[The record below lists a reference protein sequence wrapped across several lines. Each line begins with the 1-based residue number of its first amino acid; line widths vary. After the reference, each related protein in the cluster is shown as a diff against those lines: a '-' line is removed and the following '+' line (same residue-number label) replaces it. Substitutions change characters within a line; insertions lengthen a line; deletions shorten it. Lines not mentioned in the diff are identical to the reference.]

1 MPTAPIGVYQR
12 KTGQPFARPG
22 TYAAGFN
29 DCAMGK
35 PYRGDRT
42 GDYNL
47 GYNDAVRFKATAADA
62 FNQTTVRQ

>member
-1 MPTAPIGVYQR
+1 MPNAPIGVYQR

-29 DCAMGK
+29 DRAVGK
-35 PYRGDRT
+35 PYRGEKL
-42 GDYNL
+42 GDYNM
-47 GYNDAVRFKATAADA
+47 GWNEAATVRATAADA